1 MFPDRPRQW
10 LVVVGVIAT
19 ISVVTHVI
27 LFRELSESRRDRK
40 ELQDRCD
47 RLIQQ
52 IHREVS
58 EETAPSPPTV
68 KRTETPAQEVTPVE
82 VVNHASSTPETDSP
96 DQSGPADTPDVNSAM
111 LIEQALPDLDL
122 SDEEL
127 AELAGA
133 VTAIRESMT
142 VIRQLERTTENAG
155 AITSNLEKLNAS
167 METFETITG
176 MDFETFMRHVDSDGG
191 IDNDRPDDEMVVT
204 EYLRDF
210 ES

>member
-1 MFPDRPRQW
+1 MFPDRPSQW
-10 LVVVGVIAT
+10 LVVVGVIAS

-27 LFRELSESRRDRK
+27 LFRELSETRRDRDH
-40 ELQDRCD
+40 LQDRCD

-52 IHREVS
+52 IHREVH
-58 EETAPSPPTV
+58 EETAPSPPTM

-82 VVNHASSTPETDSP
+82 VVNHASITPETDSP
-96 DQSGPADTPDVNSAM
+96 DQSAQADTPDVTPAM

-133 VTAIRESMT
+133 VTAIRETIT
-142 VIRQLERTTENAG
+142 VNRQLERTTENAEE
-155 AITSNLEKLNAS
+155 IRSNLEKLNTS
-167 METFETITG
+167 MEIFETITG
-176 MDFETFMRHVDSDGG
+176 MDFAAFMRHVDSDGG
-191 IDNDRPDDEMVVT
+191 IDNDRPDDETVVT